1 MFTFKNYSKFVYPVY
16 EAINISSQVATG
28 GGAFDKAIKSL
39 ADKPEITK
47 LINDFNKFER
57 IVQDEGAHTPEMA
70 SEILQDTK
78 YNLDPT
84 LQSIHNSTQYSV
96 NRKNPN
102 IRNFDLKILETA
114 LKEYIIK
121 QSSIFIGP
129 CNVALGTGKSHTPTH
144 SEVKVNI
151 VKNEDGFINTKFA
164 GGDIFMGVV
173 GAGAGLK
180 AHINEAKA
188 RGFEYKNIYFFE
200 CVEKYFLNIV
210 RNYPN
215 LKNID
220 NNTVE
225 IPKDVCIN
233 SSLTHIRPTDTAPS
247 GSPYPHIILDFLPLE
262 KDSNTHS
269 FLNFSNFK
277 SNVKHIDFDVVSPL
291 ASVEKFGQSMINT
304 FTRFTQLNSIVNV
317 HTLRACEPMS
327 RTLTEKQRV
336 NELLQQAGIS
346 LKYIDIQEYLIKVY
360 PYKLGANK
368 TEIESTDKVR
378 SSTLKHLTNRLL
390 FGRNQDQRRMAVQK
404 FADELDTFF
413 NTNKLQVKALI
424 QMYRGSTMQMISITV
439 KKSSDSN
446 NKTLVVFDNSIIS
459 PERQIESEYSTIT
472 RLRNKIRKGSFVN
485 DKTNAILKA
494 IELTEKEI

>member
-16 EAINISSQVATG
+16 EAINISSQVSTG
-28 GGAFDKAIKSL
+28 QGAFDKAIKSL

-78 YNLDPT
+78 YNLDT
-84 LQSIHNSTQYSV
+84 ALHTIHKSTQYSV

-102 IRNFDLKILETA
+102 IRNFDLKTLETA

-121 QSSIFIGP
+121 QSSVFIGP
-129 CNVALGTGKSHTPTH
+129 CNVALGVGKGHTATH
-144 SEVKVNI
+144 STIKVNI
-151 VKNEDGFINTKFA
+151 VKNEDEFINTKFA
-164 GGDIFMGVV
+164 GGDVFMGVV
-173 GAGAGLK
+173 GAGAGLT

-200 CVEKYFLNIV
+200 YVQEYFLDIV
-210 RNYPN
+210 NNYPD
-215 LKNID
+215 LHRID
-220 NNTVE
+220 SNTVE

-247 GSPYPHIILDFLPLE
+247 SSPYPHIILDLLPIE
-262 KDSNTHS
+262 EDSKTHS

-291 ASVEKFGQSMINT
+291 ASVEKFGQSMVNT

-327 RTLTEKQRV
+327 RTLSEKQQV
-336 NELLQQAGIS
+336 NQLLQQSGIP
-346 LKYIDIQEYLIKVY
+346 LTYIDIQEYLTKIY
-360 PYKLGANK
+360 PYNNNANK
-368 TEIESTDKVR
+368 TSIESTDKVR

-390 FGRNQDQRRMAVQK
+390 FNRNQDQRRIAVQK
-404 FADELDTFF
+404 FADELDAFF
-413 NTNKLQVKALI
+413 NTNKLQVKAFI
-424 QMYRGSTMQMISITV
+424 QMYKGSTMQMISITV
-439 KKSSDSN
+439 KKSSESN
-446 NKTLVVFDNSIIS
+446 NKTQVVFDGSIAS
-459 PERQIESEYSTIT
+459 PERQIESEYDTIT
-472 RLRNKIRKGSFVN
+472 RLRNKVRNVDFVN
-485 DKTNAILKA
+485 EKTSAILEA
-494 IELTEKEI
+494 IKLTEKEL

>member
-16 EAINISSQVATG
+16 EAINVSSQIATG
-28 GGAFDKAIKSL
+28 QGSFDKAIKSL

-47 LINDFNKFER
+47 LINDFNRFER

-84 LQSIHNSTQYSV
+84 LQTIHSSVQYSV
-96 NRKNPN
+96 NKKNPN
-102 IRNFDLKILETA
+102 VRNFDVKTLETA

-121 QSSIFIGP
+121 QSSVFIGP
-129 CNVALGTGKSHTPTH
+129 CNVALGIGKGHTATH
-144 SEVKVNI
+144 STIKVNI
-151 VKNEDGFINTKFA
+151 VKKEDEFINTKFA

-173 GAGAGLK
+173 GAGAGLG

-200 CVEKYFLNIV
+200 YVQEYFLDIV

-215 LKNID
+215 LEKID
-220 NNTVE
+220 NNTVK

-247 GSPYPHIILDFLPLE
+247 SSPYPHIILDLLPIE
-262 KDSNTHS
+262 EDSNTHS

-291 ASVEKFGQSMINT
+291 ASVEKFGQSMVNA

-317 HTLRACEPMS
+317 HALRACEPMS

-336 NELLQQAGIS
+336 NELLQQADIP

-360 PYKLGANK
+360 PYKPNANK
-368 TEIESTDKVR
+368 TSIESTDKVR

-390 FGRNQDQRRMAVQK
+390 FDRNQDQRRIAVQK
-404 FADELDTFF
+404 FADELDVFF

-424 QMYRGSTMQMISITV
+424 QMYKGSTMQMISITV

-446 NKTLVVFDNSIIS
+446 NKTQVVFDNSIIS
-459 PERQIESEYSTIT
+459 SERQIESEYNTIT
-472 RLRNKIRKGSFVN
+472 RLRNNIRKVGFAN
-485 DKTNAILKA
+485 EKTSAILKA
-494 IELTEKEI
+494 IEIAEREI

>member
-1 MFTFKNYSKFVYPVY
+1 MFTFKNYSKFVYPVH
-16 EAINISSQVATG
+16 EAINISSQIATG
-28 GGAFDKAIKSL
+28 QGSFDKAIKSL

-84 LQSIHNSTQYSV
+84 LHTIHKSAQYSA

-102 IRNFDLKILETA
+102 IQNFDIKTLETA

-121 QSSIFIGP
+121 QSSVFIGP
-129 CNVALGTGKSHTPTH
+129 CNVVLGIGKGHPDTH
-144 SEVKVNI
+144 SPVKVEI
-151 VKNEDGFINTKFA
+151 VKKEDEFINTKFA

-173 GAGAGLK
+173 GAGTGLK
-180 AHINEAKA
+180 AHIDEAKA

-200 CVEKYFLNIV
+200 YVQEYFLDIV
-210 RNYPN
+210 NNYPN
-215 LKNID
+215 LSRIG
-220 NNTVE
+220 NTVE

-247 GSPYPHIILDFLPLE
+247 SSPYPHIILDLLPIE
-262 KDSNTHS
+262 EDSKTHS

-291 ASVEKFGQSMINT
+291 ASVEKFGQRMMNT

-317 HTLRACEPMS
+317 HTLRTSEPMS

-336 NELLQQAGIS
+336 NDLLQQAGIP
-346 LKYIDIQEYLIKVY
+346 LKYIDIREYLIKLY
-360 PYKLGANK
+360 PYKPNADK
-368 TEIESTDKVR
+368 TSIASTDKVR

-390 FGRNQDQRRMAVQK
+390 FDRNQDQRRIAVQK
-404 FADELDTFF
+404 FADELDVFF

-424 QMYRGSTMQMISITV
+424 QMYISNTMQMISITV

-446 NKTLVVFDNSIIS
+446 NKTQVVFDGSIIT
-459 PERQIESEYSTIT
+459 PEEQIGDEYRTIT
-472 RLRNKIRKGSFVN
+472 RLRYNIRRKRIAN
-485 DKTNAILKA
+485 EKTSAILRA
-494 IELTEKEI
+494 IEIAERKI